1 MKKYCMD
8 LTVASNEHIS
18 DHHVLLKLT
27 SKQPLPE
34 MMPGQFVNIHVE
46 DSPKTFLRRP
56 ISINFV
62 DVFRNELWLLVAA
75 VGEGT
80 KHMAKLKVG
89 DRLNCLFPLGNGFS
103 DLAAIKSTIC
113 HDAADGSA
121 VKISSDAAA
130 SSSCENPDSSC
141 EKTDDSHRLRV
152 LLVGGGVGVAPVLY
166 QGAEIKRQGGEP
178 IFLLGA
184 RSAKDLLE
192 LDLFN
197 KFGKV
202 YITTEDASAGEKGFV
217 TNHSVLQSEHF
228 DFIQTCGPTPMMKA
242 VARFAKEKNIPCE
255 VSLENMMACGL
266 GACLCCVEK
275 TIDGNLCVCKEGP
288 VFNIKKL
295 LW

>member
-27 SKQPLPE
+27 SKRPLPE

-46 DSPKTFLRRP
+46 DSPTTFLRRP

-62 DVFRNELWLLVAA
+62 DVSRNELWLLVAA

-80 KHMAKLKVG
+80 KHMAKLKAG
-89 DRLNCLFPLGNGFS
+89 DTLNCLFPLGNGFS
-103 DLAAIKSTIC
+103 DLAAIKSVIC
-113 HDAADGSA
+113 G
-121 VKISSDAAA
+121 DAAA
-130 SSSCENPDSSC
+130 FSSC
-141 EKTDDSHRLRV
+141 EKPDDDQRLRV
-152 LLVGGGVGVAPVLY
+152 LLVGGGVGVAPILY

-178 IFLLGA
+178 VFLLGA

-192 LDLFN
+192 LDLF
-197 KFGKV
+197 KKIGKV

-217 TNHSVLQSEHF
+217 TNHSILQDEHF

-275 TIDGNLCVCKEGP
+275 TVDGNLCVCKEGP

>member
-34 MMPGQFVNIHVE
+34 MLPGQFVNILVT
-46 DSPKTFLRRP
+46 DSPTTFLRRP

-62 DVFRNELWLLVAA
+62 DQSNNELWLLVAA

-80 KHMAKLKVG
+80 KHLAKLHPG
-89 DRLNCLFPLGNGFS
+89 DSLNSLLPLGHGFS
-103 DLAAIKSTIC
+103 NSETI
-113 HDAADGSA
+113 GSA
-121 VKISSDAAA
+121 IGHA
-130 SSSCENPDSSC
+130 P
-141 EKTDDSHRLRV
+141 RV
-152 LLVGGGVGVAPVLY
+152 LLVGGGVGVAPILY
-166 QGAEIKRQGGEP
+166 QGAEIKHQGGEP
-178 IFLLGA
+178 VFLLGA

-192 LDLFN
+192 LDLFKKIGEVN
-197 KFGKV
+197 
-202 YITTEDASAGEKGFV
+202 ITTEDASVGEKGFV
-217 TNHSVLQSEHF
+217 TNHSVLQNEHF

-242 VARFAKEKNIPCE
+242 VAHFAKEKNIPCE

-275 TIDGNLCVCKEGP
+275 TTEGNLCVCKEGP

>member
-1 MKKYCMD
+1 MD

-46 DSPKTFLRRP
+46 DSPTTFLRRP
-56 ISINFV
+56 ISINFI
-62 DVFRNELWLLVAA
+62 DVSRNELWLLVAA

-80 KHMAKLKVG
+80 KHMAKLKAG
-89 DRLNCLFPLGNGFS
+89 DTLNCLFPLGSGFS
-103 DLAAIKSTIC
+103 DLAAIKSTISS
-113 HDAADGSA
+113 DAAAGSA
-121 VKISSDAAA
+121 TTICSAAA
-130 SSSCENPDSSC
+130 SSSCEKP
-141 EKTDDSHRLRV
+141 DDSHRLRV

-178 IFLLGA
+178 VFLLGA

-192 LDLFN
+192 LDLFKN
-197 KFGKV
+197 FGKV
-202 YITTEDASAGEKGFV
+202 YVTTEDASAGEKGFV
-217 TNHSVLQSEHF
+217 TNHSVLQNEHF

-242 VARFAKEKNIPCE
+242 VTRFAKEKNIPCE

-275 TIDGNLCVCKEGP
+275 TVDGNLCVCKEGP

>member
-1 MKKYCMD
+1 MD

-27 SKQPLPE
+27 SKRPLPE

-46 DSPKTFLRRP
+46 DSPTTFLRRP

-62 DVFRNELWLLVAA
+62 DVSRNELWLLVAA

-80 KHMAKLKVG
+80 KHMAKLKAG
-89 DRLNCLFPLGNGFS
+89 DTLDCLFPLGNGFS
-103 DLAAIKSTIC
+103 DLAAIKSVIC
-113 HDAADGSA
+113 G
-121 VKISSDAAA
+121 DAAA
-130 SSSCENPDSSC
+130 FSSC
-141 EKTDDSHRLRV
+141 EKPDDDQRLRV

-178 IFLLGA
+178 VFLLGA

-192 LDLFN
+192 LDLFRN
-197 KFGKV
+197 FGKV
-202 YITTEDASAGEKGFV
+202 YVTTEDASAGEKGFV
-217 TNHSVLQSEHF
+217 TNHSVLQREHF

-275 TIDGNLCVCKEGP
+275 TVDGNLCVCKEGP

>member
-27 SKQPLPE
+27 SKRPLPE

-46 DSPKTFLRRP
+46 DSPTTFLRRP

-62 DVFRNELWLLVAA
+62 DVSRNELWLLVAA

-80 KHMAKLKVG
+80 KHMAKLKAG
-89 DRLNCLFPLGNGFS
+89 DTLNCLFPLGNGFS
-103 DLAAIKSTIC
+103 DLAAIKSVIC
-113 HDAADGSA
+113 G
-121 VKISSDAAA
+121 DAAA
-130 SSSCENPDSSC
+130 FSSC
-141 EKTDDSHRLRV
+141 EKPDDDQRLRV

-178 IFLLGA
+178 VFLLGA

-192 LDLFN
+192 LDLFRN
-197 KFGKV
+197 FGKV
-202 YITTEDASAGEKGFV
+202 YVTTEDASAGEKGFV
-217 TNHSVLQSEHF
+217 TNHSVLQREHF

-275 TIDGNLCVCKEGP
+275 TVDGNLCVCKEGP

>member
-27 SKQPLPE
+27 SKRPLPE

-46 DSPKTFLRRP
+46 DSPTTFLRRP

-62 DVFRNELWLLVAA
+62 DVSRNELWLLVAA

-80 KHMAKLKVG
+80 KHMAKLKAG
-89 DRLNCLFPLGNGFS
+89 DTLNCLFPLGNGFS
-103 DLAAIKSTIC
+103 DLAAIKSVIC
-113 HDAADGSA
+113 G
-121 VKISSDAAA
+121 DAAA
-130 SSSCENPDSSC
+130 FSSC
-141 EKTDDSHRLRV
+141 EKPDDDQRLRV

-178 IFLLGA
+178 VFLLGA

-192 LDLFN
+192 LDLFRN
-197 KFGKV
+197 FGKV
-202 YITTEDASAGEKGFV
+202 YVTTEDASAGEKGFV
-217 TNHSVLQSEHF
+217 TNHSILQDEHF

-275 TIDGNLCVCKEGP
+275 TVDGNLCVCKEGP

>member
-27 SKQPLPE
+27 SKRPLPE

-46 DSPKTFLRRP
+46 DSPTTFLRRP

-62 DVFRNELWLLVAA
+62 DVSRNELWLLVAA

-80 KHMAKLKVG
+80 KHMAKLKAG
-89 DRLNCLFPLGNGFS
+89 DTLNCLFPLGNGFS
-103 DLAAIKSTIC
+103 DLAAIKSVIC
-113 HDAADGSA
+113 G
-121 VKISSDAAA
+121 DAAA
-130 SSSCENPDSSC
+130 FSSC
-141 EKTDDSHRLRV
+141 EKPDDDQRLRV

-178 IFLLGA
+178 VFLLGA

-192 LDLFN
+192 LDLFRN
-197 KFGKV
+197 FGKV
-202 YITTEDASAGEKGFV
+202 YVTTEDASAGEKGFV
-217 TNHSVLQSEHF
+217 TNHSVLQREHF

-275 TIDGNLCVCKEGP
+275 TVEGNQCVCKEGP

>member
-27 SKQPLPE
+27 SKRPLPE

-46 DSPKTFLRRP
+46 DSPTTFLRRP

-62 DVFRNELWLLVAA
+62 DVSRNELWLLVAA

-80 KHMAKLKVG
+80 KHMAKLKAG
-89 DRLNCLFPLGNGFS
+89 DTLNCLFPLGNGFS
-103 DLAAIKSTIC
+103 DLAAIKSVIC
-113 HDAADGSA
+113 G
-121 VKISSDAAA
+121 DAAA
-130 SSSCENPDSSC
+130 FSSC
-141 EKTDDSHRLRV
+141 EKPDDDQRLRV

-166 QGAEIKRQGGEP
+166 QGAEIKRQGGQP
-178 IFLLGA
+178 VFLLGA

-192 LDLFN
+192 LDLFRN
-197 KFGKV
+197 FGKV
-202 YITTEDASAGEKGFV
+202 YGTTEDASAGEKGFV
-217 TNHSVLQSEHF
+217 TNHSILQDEHF

-275 TIDGNLCVCKEGP
+275 TVDGNLCVCKEGP

>member
-1 MKKYCMD
+1 MKKFCMD

-27 SKQPLPE
+27 SKRPLPE

-46 DSPKTFLRRP
+46 DSPTTFLRRP

-62 DVFRNELWLLVAA
+62 DVSRNELWLLVAA

-80 KHMAKLKVG
+80 KHMAKLKAG
-89 DRLNCLFPLGNGFS
+89 DTLNCLFPLGNGFS
-103 DLAAIKSTIC
+103 DLAAIKSVIC
-113 HDAADGSA
+113 G
-121 VKISSDAAA
+121 DAAA
-130 SSSCENPDSSC
+130 FSSC
-141 EKTDDSHRLRV
+141 EKPDDDQRLRV
-152 LLVGGGVGVAPVLY
+152 LLVGGGVGVAPILY

-178 IFLLGA
+178 VFLLGA

-192 LDLFN
+192 LDLF
-197 KFGKV
+197 KKIGKV

-217 TNHSVLQSEHF
+217 TNHSVLQREHF

-275 TIDGNLCVCKEGP
+275 TVDGNLCVCKEGP

>member
-27 SKQPLPE
+27 SKRPLPE

-46 DSPKTFLRRP
+46 DSPTTFLRRP

-62 DVFRNELWLLVAA
+62 DVSRNELWLLVAA

-80 KHMAKLKVG
+80 KHMAKLKAG
-89 DRLNCLFPLGNGFS
+89 DTLNCLFPLGNGFS
-103 DLAAIKSTIC
+103 DLAAIKSVIC
-113 HDAADGSA
+113 G
-121 VKISSDAAA
+121 DAAA
-130 SSSCENPDSSC
+130 FSAC
-141 EKTDDSHRLRV
+141 EKPDDDQRLRV

-166 QGAEIKRQGGEP
+166 QGAEIKCQGGEP
-178 IFLLGA
+178 VFLLGA

-217 TNHSVLQSEHF
+217 TNHSVLQNEHF

-275 TIDGNLCVCKEGP
+275 TVEGNQCVCKEGP

>member
-1 MKKYCMD
+1 MD

-46 DSPKTFLRRP
+46 DSPTTFLRRP
-56 ISINFV
+56 ISINFI
-62 DVFRNELWLLVAA
+62 DVSRNELWLLVAA

-80 KHMAKLKVG
+80 KHMAKLKAG
-89 DRLNCLFPLGNGFS
+89 DTLNCLFPLGNGFS
-103 DLAAIKSTIC
+103 DLAAIKSTISS
-113 HDAADGSA
+113 DAAAGSA
-121 VKISSDAAA
+121 TTICSAAA
-130 SSSCENPDSSC
+130 SSSCEKP
-141 EKTDDSHRLRV
+141 DDSHRLRV

-178 IFLLGA
+178 VFLLGA
-184 RSAKDLLE
+184 RSAEDLLE
-192 LDLFN
+192 LDLFKN
-197 KFGKV
+197 FGKV
-202 YITTEDASAGEKGFV
+202 YVTTEDASAGEKGFV
-217 TNHSVLQSEHF
+217 TNHSVLQNEHF

-242 VARFAKEKNIPCE
+242 VTRFAKEKNIPCE

-275 TIDGNLCVCKEGP
+275 TVDGNLCVCKEGP

>member
-1 MKKYCMD
+1 MKKFCMD

-46 DSPKTFLRRP
+46 DSPTTFLRRP

-62 DVFRNELWLLVAA
+62 DVSRNELWLLVAA

-80 KHMAKLKVG
+80 KHIAKLKAGVHL
-89 DRLNCLFPLGNGFS
+89 DCLFPLGHGFS
-103 DLAAIKSTIC
+103 DLAAIKSSICSDKSVAATATIEN
-113 HDAADGSA
+113 D
-121 VKISSDAAA
+121 KAA
-130 SSSCENPDSSC
+130 SPVYGKPD
-141 EKTDDSHRLRV
+141 DDYRLRV
-152 LLVGGGVGVAPVLY
+152 LLVGGGVGVAPILY

-178 IFLLGA
+178 VFLLGA

-192 LDLFN
+192 LDLF
-197 KFGKV
+197 KKIGKV

-217 TNHSVLQSEHF
+217 TNHSILQDEHF

-275 TIDGNLCVCKEGP
+275 TVDGNLCVCKEGP

>member
-1 MKKYCMD
+1 MD
-8 LTVASNEHIS
+8 LTVASNDHIS

-27 SKQPLPE
+27 SKQPLPG

-46 DSPKTFLRRP
+46 DSPTTFLRRP

-62 DVFRNELWLLVAA
+62 DVSRNELWLLVAA

-80 KHMAKLKVG
+80 KHMAKLKAG
-89 DRLNCLFPLGNGFS
+89 DTLNCLFPLGNGFS
-103 DLAAIKSTIC
+103 DLAAIKSTISS
-113 HDAADGSA
+113 DAAAGSA
-121 VKISSDAAA
+121 TTICSAAA
-130 SSSCENPDSSC
+130 SSSCEKS
-141 EKTDDSHRLRV
+141 DDSHRLRV

-178 IFLLGA
+178 VFLLGA

-192 LDLFN
+192 LDLFKN
-197 KFGKV
+197 FGKV
-202 YITTEDASAGEKGFV
+202 YVTTEDASAGEKGFV
-217 TNHSVLQSEHF
+217 TNHSVLQNEHF

-242 VARFAKEKNIPCE
+242 VTRFAKEKNIPCE

-275 TIDGNLCVCKEGP
+275 TVDGNLCVCKEGP

>member
-27 SKQPLPE
+27 SKRPLPE

-46 DSPKTFLRRP
+46 DSPTTFLRRP

-62 DVFRNELWLLVAA
+62 DVSRNELWLLVAA

-80 KHMAKLKVG
+80 KHMAKLKAG
-89 DRLNCLFPLGNGFS
+89 DTLNCLFPLGNGFS
-103 DLAAIKSTIC
+103 DLAAIKSVIC
-113 HDAADGSA
+113 G
-121 VKISSDAAA
+121 DAAA
-130 SSSCENPDSSC
+130 FSSC
-141 EKTDDSHRLRV
+141 EKPDDDQRLRV

-178 IFLLGA
+178 VFLLGA

-192 LDLFN
+192 LDLFRN
-197 KFGKV
+197 FGKV
-202 YITTEDASAGEKGFV
+202 YVTTEDASAGEKGFV
-217 TNHSVLQSEHF
+217 TNHSVLQREHF

-242 VARFAKEKNIPCE
+242 VARFAKEKDIPCE

-275 TIDGNLCVCKEGP
+275 TVDGNLCVCKEGP

>member
-27 SKQPLPE
+27 SKRPLPE

-46 DSPKTFLRRP
+46 DSPTTFLRRP

-62 DVFRNELWLLVAA
+62 DVSRNELWLLVAA

-80 KHMAKLKVG
+80 KHMAKLKSG
-89 DRLNCLFPLGNGFS
+89 DTLNCLFPLGNGFS
-103 DLAAIKSTIC
+103 DLAAIKSVIC
-113 HDAADGSA
+113 G
-121 VKISSDAAA
+121 DAAA
-130 SSSCENPDSSC
+130 FSSC
-141 EKTDDSHRLRV
+141 EKPDDDRRLRV
-152 LLVGGGVGVAPVLY
+152 LLVGGGVGVAPILY

-178 IFLLGA
+178 VFLLGA

-192 LDLFN
+192 LDLF
-197 KFGKV
+197 KKIGKV

-217 TNHSVLQSEHF
+217 TNHSILQDEHF

-275 TIDGNLCVCKEGP
+275 TVDGNLCVCKEGP

>member
-1 MKKYCMD
+1 MD

-27 SKQPLPE
+27 SKRPLPE

-46 DSPKTFLRRP
+46 DSPTTFLRRP

-62 DVFRNELWLLVAA
+62 DVSRNELWLLVAA

-80 KHMAKLKVG
+80 KHMAKLKSG
-89 DRLNCLFPLGNGFS
+89 DTLNCLFPLGNGFS
-103 DLAAIKSTIC
+103 DLAAIKSVIC
-113 HDAADGSA
+113 G
-121 VKISSDAAA
+121 DAAA
-130 SSSCENPDSSC
+130 FSSC
-141 EKTDDSHRLRV
+141 EKPDDDQRLRV

-178 IFLLGA
+178 VFLLGA

-192 LDLFN
+192 LDLFRN
-197 KFGKV
+197 FGKV
-202 YITTEDASAGEKGFV
+202 YVTTEDASAGEKGFV
-217 TNHSVLQSEHF
+217 TNHSVLQREHF

-275 TIDGNLCVCKEGP
+275 TVEGNQCVCKEGP

>member
-27 SKQPLPE
+27 SKRPLPE

-46 DSPKTFLRRP
+46 DSPTTFLRRP

-62 DVFRNELWLLVAA
+62 DVSRNELWLLVAA

-80 KHMAKLKVG
+80 KHMAKLKAG
-89 DRLNCLFPLGNGFS
+89 DTLNCLFPLGNCFS
-103 DLAAIKSTIC
+103 DLAAIKSAICDDANGVAAATI
-113 HDAADGSA
+113 GN
-121 VKISSDAAA
+121 VAA
-130 SSSCENPDSSC
+130 SSAC
-141 EKTDDSHRLRV
+141 EKTDDAPRLRV

-166 QGAEIKRQGGEP
+166 QGAEIKSQGGEP
-178 IFLLGA
+178 VFLLGA

-192 LDLFN
+192 LDLF
-197 KFGKV
+197 KKIGKV
-202 YITTEDASAGEKGFV
+202 YVTTEDASAGEKGFV
-217 TNHSVLQSEHF
+217 TNHSVLQREHF

-242 VARFAKEKNIPCE
+242 VTRFAKEKNIPCE

-275 TIDGNLCVCKEGP
+275 TVEGNQCVCKEGP

>member
-27 SKQPLPE
+27 SKRPLPE

-46 DSPKTFLRRP
+46 DSPTTFLRRP

-62 DVFRNELWLLVAA
+62 DVSRNELWLLVAA

-80 KHMAKLKVG
+80 KHMAKLKAG
-89 DRLNCLFPLGNGFS
+89 DTLDCLFPLGNGFS
-103 DLAAIKSTIC
+103 DLAAIKSVIC
-113 HDAADGSA
+113 G
-121 VKISSDAAA
+121 DAAA
-130 SSSCENPDSSC
+130 FSSC
-141 EKTDDSHRLRV
+141 EKPDDDQRLRV

-178 IFLLGA
+178 VFLLGA

-192 LDLFN
+192 LDLFRN
-197 KFGKV
+197 FGKV
-202 YITTEDASAGEKGFV
+202 YVTTEDASAGEKGFV
-217 TNHSVLQSEHF
+217 TNHSILQDEHF

-275 TIDGNLCVCKEGP
+275 TVDGNLCVCKEGP

>member
-8 LTVASNEHIS
+8 LTVASNDHIS

-46 DSPKTFLRRP
+46 DSPTTFLRRP

-62 DVFRNELWLLVAA
+62 DVSRNELWLLVAA

-80 KHMAKLKVG
+80 KHMAKLKAG
-89 DRLNCLFPLGNGFS
+89 DTLNCLFPLGNGFS

-113 HDAADGSA
+113 
-121 VKISSDAAA
+121 SDAAA
-130 SSSCENPDSSC
+130 SSSCEKPD
-141 EKTDDSHRLRV
+141 DDHRLRM

-178 IFLLGA
+178 VFLLGA

-192 LDLFN
+192 LDLFKN
-197 KFGKV
+197 FGKV
-202 YITTEDASAGEKGFV
+202 YVTTEDASAGEKGFV
-217 TNHSVLQSEHF
+217 TNHSVLQNEHF

-242 VARFAKEKNIPCE
+242 VTRFAKEKNIPCE

-275 TIDGNLCVCKEGP
+275 TVDGNLCVCKEGP

>member
-27 SKQPLPE
+27 SKQPLPG

-46 DSPKTFLRRP
+46 DSPTTFLRRP

-62 DVFRNELWLLVAA
+62 DVSRNELWLLVAA

-80 KHMAKLKVG
+80 KHMAKLKAG
-89 DRLNCLFPLGNGFS
+89 DTLNCLFPLGNGFS

-113 HDAADGSA
+113 S
-121 VKISSDAAA
+121 AAA
-130 SSSCENPDSSC
+130 SSSCEKP
-141 EKTDDSHRLRV
+141 DDSHRLRV

-178 IFLLGA
+178 VFLLGA

-192 LDLFN
+192 LDLFKN
-197 KFGKV
+197 FGKV
-202 YITTEDASAGEKGFV
+202 YVTTEDASAGEKGFV
-217 TNHSVLQSEHF
+217 TNHSVLQNEHF

-242 VARFAKEKNIPCE
+242 VTRFAKEKNIPCE

-275 TIDGNLCVCKEGP
+275 TVDGNLCVCKEGP

>member
-46 DSPKTFLRRP
+46 DSPTTFLRRP

-62 DVFRNELWLLVAA
+62 DVSRNELWLLVAA

-80 KHMAKLKVG
+80 KHMAKIKAG
-89 DRLNCLFPLGNGFS
+89 DTLNCLFPLGSGFS

-113 HDAADGSA
+113 S
-121 VKISSDAAA
+121 AAA
-130 SSSCENPDSSC
+130 SSSCGKP
-141 EKTDDSHRLRV
+141 DDSHRLRV

-178 IFLLGA
+178 VFLLGA

-192 LDLFN
+192 LDLFKN
-197 KFGKV
+197 FGKV
-202 YITTEDASAGEKGFV
+202 YVTTEDASAGEKGFV
-217 TNHSVLQSEHF
+217 TNHSVLQNEHF

-242 VARFAKEKNIPCE
+242 VTRFAKEKNIPCE

-275 TIDGNLCVCKEGP
+275 TVDGNLCVCKEGP

>member
-18 DHHVLLKLT
+18 DHHVLLQLT
-27 SKQPLPE
+27 SKRPLPE

-46 DSPKTFLRRP
+46 DSPTTFLRRP

-62 DVFRNELWLLVAA
+62 DVSRNELWLLVAA

-80 KHMAKLKVG
+80 KHMAKLKAG
-89 DRLNCLFPLGNGFS
+89 DTLNCLFPLGNGFS
-103 DLAAIKSTIC
+103 DLAAIKSVIC
-113 HDAADGSA
+113 G
-121 VKISSDAAA
+121 DAAA
-130 SSSCENPDSSC
+130 FSSC
-141 EKTDDSHRLRV
+141 EKPDDDQRLRV

-178 IFLLGA
+178 VFLLGA

-192 LDLFN
+192 LDLFRN
-197 KFGKV
+197 FGKV
-202 YITTEDASAGEKGFV
+202 YVTTEDASAGEKGFV
-217 TNHSVLQSEHF
+217 TNHSVLQREHF

-275 TIDGNLCVCKEGP
+275 TVDGNLCVCKEGP

>member
-1 MKKYCMD
+1 MD
-8 LTVASNEHIS
+8 LTVASNDHIS

-46 DSPKTFLRRP
+46 DSPTTFLRRP
-56 ISINFV
+56 ISINFI
-62 DVFRNELWLLVAA
+62 DVSRNELWLLVAA

-80 KHMAKLKVG
+80 KHMAKLKAG
-89 DRLNCLFPLGNGFS
+89 DTLNCLFPLGSGFS
-103 DLAAIKSTIC
+103 DLAAIKSTISS
-113 HDAADGSA
+113 DAAAGSA
-121 VKISSDAAA
+121 TTICSAAA
-130 SSSCENPDSSC
+130 SSSCEKP
-141 EKTDDSHRLRV
+141 DDSHRLRV

-178 IFLLGA
+178 VFLLGA
-184 RSAKDLLE
+184 RSTKDLLE
-192 LDLFN
+192 LDLFKN
-197 KFGKV
+197 FGKV
-202 YITTEDASAGEKGFV
+202 YVTTEDASAGEKGFV
-217 TNHSVLQSEHF
+217 TNHSVLQNEHF

-242 VARFAKEKNIPCE
+242 VTRFAKEKNIPCE
-255 VSLENMMACGL
+255 VSLENIMACGL

-275 TIDGNLCVCKEGP
+275 TVDGNLCVCKEGP

>member
-27 SKQPLPE
+27 SKRPLPE

-46 DSPKTFLRRP
+46 DSPTTFLRRP

-62 DVFRNELWLLVAA
+62 DVSRNELWLLVAV

-80 KHMAKLKVG
+80 KHMAKLKAG
-89 DRLNCLFPLGNGFS
+89 DTLNCLFPLGNGFS
-103 DLAAIKSTIC
+103 DLAAIKSVIC
-113 HDAADGSA
+113 G
-121 VKISSDAAA
+121 DAAA
-130 SSSCENPDSSC
+130 FSSC
-141 EKTDDSHRLRV
+141 EKPDDDQRLRV

-178 IFLLGA
+178 VFLLGA

-192 LDLFN
+192 LDLFRN
-197 KFGKV
+197 FGKV
-202 YITTEDASAGEKGFV
+202 YVTTEDASAGEKGFV
-217 TNHSVLQSEHF
+217 TNHSVLQREHF

-275 TIDGNLCVCKEGP
+275 TVDGNLCVCKEGP

>member
-27 SKQPLPE
+27 SKRPLPE

-46 DSPKTFLRRP
+46 DSPTTFLRRP

-62 DVFRNELWLLVAA
+62 DVSRNELWLLVAA

-80 KHMAKLKVG
+80 KHMAKLKAG
-89 DRLNCLFPLGNGFS
+89 DTLDCLFPLGNGFS
-103 DLAAIKSTIC
+103 DLAAIKSVIC
-113 HDAADGSA
+113 G
-121 VKISSDAAA
+121 DAAA
-130 SSSCENPDSSC
+130 FSSC
-141 EKTDDSHRLRV
+141 EKPDDDQRLRV

-178 IFLLGA
+178 VFLLGA

-192 LDLFN
+192 LDLFRN
-197 KFGKV
+197 FGKV
-202 YITTEDASAGEKGFV
+202 YVTTEDASAGEKGFV
-217 TNHSVLQSEHF
+217 TNHSVLQREHF

-275 TIDGNLCVCKEGP
+275 TVDGNLCVCKEGP

>member
-8 LTVASNEHIS
+8 LTVASNEHVS

-46 DSPKTFLRRP
+46 DSPTTFLRRP

-62 DVFRNELWLLVAA
+62 DVSRNELWLLVAA

-80 KHMAKLKVG
+80 KHMAKLKAG
-89 DRLNCLFPLGNGFS
+89 DTLNCLFPLGNGFS
-103 DLAAIKSTIC
+103 DLAAIKSVIC
-113 HDAADGSA
+113 G
-121 VKISSDAAA
+121 DAAA
-130 SSSCENPDSSC
+130 FSSC
-141 EKTDDSHRLRV
+141 EKPDDDQRLRV

-178 IFLLGA
+178 VFLLGA

-217 TNHSVLQSEHF
+217 TNHSVLQNEHF

-275 TIDGNLCVCKEGP
+275 TVEGNQCVCKEGP

>member
-27 SKQPLPE
+27 SKRPLPE

-46 DSPKTFLRRP
+46 DSPTTFLRRP

-62 DVFRNELWLLVAA
+62 DVSRNELWLLVAA

-80 KHMAKLKVG
+80 KHMAKLKAG
-89 DRLNCLFPLGNGFS
+89 DTLNCLFPLGNGFS
-103 DLAAIKSTIC
+103 DLAAIKSVIC
-113 HDAADGSA
+113 G
-121 VKISSDAAA
+121 DAAA
-130 SSSCENPDSSC
+130 FSSC
-141 EKTDDSHRLRV
+141 EKPDDDQRLRV

-178 IFLLGA
+178 VFLLGA

-192 LDLFN
+192 LDLFRN
-197 KFGKV
+197 FGKV
-202 YITTEDASAGEKGFV
+202 YVTTEDASAGEKGFV
-217 TNHSVLQSEHF
+217 TNHSVLQREHF

-242 VARFAKEKNIPCE
+242 VTRFAKEKNIPCE

-275 TIDGNLCVCKEGP
+275 TVEGNQCVCKEGP

>member
-18 DHHVLLKLT
+18 DHHILLKLT
-27 SKQPLPE
+27 SKRPLPE

-46 DSPKTFLRRP
+46 DSPTTFLRRP

-62 DVFRNELWLLVAA
+62 DVSRNELWLLVAA

-80 KHMAKLKVG
+80 KHMAKLKAG
-89 DRLNCLFPLGNGFS
+89 DTLNCLFPLGNGFS
-103 DLAAIKSTIC
+103 DLAAIKSVIC
-113 HDAADGSA
+113 G
-121 VKISSDAAA
+121 DAAA
-130 SSSCENPDSSC
+130 FSAC
-141 EKTDDSHRLRV
+141 EKPDDDQRLRV

-178 IFLLGA
+178 VFLLGA

-192 LDLFN
+192 LDLFRN
-197 KFGKV
+197 FGKV
-202 YITTEDASAGEKGFV
+202 YVTTEDASAGEKGFV
-217 TNHSVLQSEHF
+217 TNHSVLQREHF

-275 TIDGNLCVCKEGP
+275 TVEGNQCVCKEGP

>member
-27 SKQPLPE
+27 SKRPLPE

-46 DSPKTFLRRP
+46 DSPTTFLRRP

-62 DVFRNELWLLVAA
+62 DVSRNELWLLVAA

-80 KHMAKLKVG
+80 KHMAKLKAG
-89 DRLNCLFPLGNGFS
+89 DTLNCLFPLGNGFS
-103 DLAAIKSTIC
+103 DLAAIKSVIC
-113 HDAADGSA
+113 G
-121 VKISSDAAA
+121 DAAA
-130 SSSCENPDSSC
+130 FSSC
-141 EKTDDSHRLRV
+141 EKPDDDQRLRV

-178 IFLLGA
+178 VFLLGA

-217 TNHSVLQSEHF
+217 TNHSVLQNEHF

-275 TIDGNLCVCKEGP
+275 TVEGNQCVCKEGP

>member
-1 MKKYCMD
+1 MKIYCMD

-27 SKQPLPE
+27 SKRPLPE

-46 DSPKTFLRRP
+46 DSPTTFLRRP

-62 DVFRNELWLLVAA
+62 DVSRNELWLLVAA

-80 KHMAKLKVG
+80 KHMAKLKAG
-89 DRLNCLFPLGNGFS
+89 DTLNCLFPLGNGFS
-103 DLAAIKSTIC
+103 DLAAIKSVIC
-113 HDAADGSA
+113 G
-121 VKISSDAAA
+121 DAAA
-130 SSSCENPDSSC
+130 FSSC
-141 EKTDDSHRLRV
+141 EKPDDDQRLRV

-178 IFLLGA
+178 VFLLGA

-192 LDLFN
+192 LDLFRN
-197 KFGKV
+197 FGKV
-202 YITTEDASAGEKGFV
+202 YVTTEDASAGEKGFV
-217 TNHSVLQSEHF
+217 TNHSVLQREHF

-275 TIDGNLCVCKEGP
+275 TVDGNLCVCKEGP

>member
-27 SKQPLPE
+27 SKRPLPE

-46 DSPKTFLRRP
+46 DSPTTFLRRP

-62 DVFRNELWLLVAA
+62 DVSRNELWLLVAA

-80 KHMAKLKVG
+80 KHMAKLKAG
-89 DRLNCLFPLGNGFS
+89 DTLNCLFPLGNGFS
-103 DLAAIKSTIC
+103 DLAAIKSVIC
-113 HDAADGSA
+113 G
-121 VKISSDAAA
+121 DAAA
-130 SSSCENPDSSC
+130 FSSC
-141 EKTDDSHRLRV
+141 EKPDDDQRLRV

-166 QGAEIKRQGGEP
+166 QGAEIKRKGGEP
-178 IFLLGA
+178 VFLLGA

-192 LDLFN
+192 LDLFKN
-197 KFGKV
+197 FGKV
-202 YITTEDASAGEKGFV
+202 YVTTEDASAGEKGFV
-217 TNHSVLQSEHF
+217 TNHSVLQNEHF

-275 TIDGNLCVCKEGP
+275 TVEGNQCVCKEGP

>member
-27 SKQPLPE
+27 SKRPLPE

-46 DSPKTFLRRP
+46 DSPTTFLRRP

-62 DVFRNELWLLVAA
+62 DVSRNELWLLVAA

-80 KHMAKLKVG
+80 KHMAKLKAG
-89 DRLNCLFPLGNGFS
+89 DTLNCLFPLGNGFS
-103 DLAAIKSTIC
+103 DLAAIKSVIC
-113 HDAADGSA
+113 G
-121 VKISSDAAA
+121 DAAA
-130 SSSCENPDSSC
+130 FSSC
-141 EKTDDSHRLRV
+141 EKPDDDQRLRV

-178 IFLLGA
+178 VFLLGA

-192 LDLFN
+192 LDLFRN
-197 KFGKV
+197 FGKV
-202 YITTEDASAGEKGFV
+202 YVTTEDASAGEKGFV
-217 TNHSVLQSEHF
+217 TNHSVLQREHF

-242 VARFAKEKNIPCE
+242 VARFVKEKNIPCE

-275 TIDGNLCVCKEGP
+275 TVDGNLCVCKEGP

>member
-27 SKQPLPE
+27 SKRPLPE

-46 DSPKTFLRRP
+46 DSPTTFLRRP

-62 DVFRNELWLLVAA
+62 DVSRNELWLLVAA

-80 KHMAKLKVG
+80 KHMAKLKAG
-89 DRLNCLFPLGNGFS
+89 DTLNCLFPLGNGFS
-103 DLAAIKSTIC
+103 DLAAIKSVIC
-113 HDAADGSA
+113 G
-121 VKISSDAAA
+121 DAAA
-130 SSSCENPDSSC
+130 FSSC
-141 EKTDDSHRLRV
+141 EKPDDDQRLRV

-178 IFLLGA
+178 VFLLGA

-192 LDLFN
+192 LDLFRN
-197 KFGKV
+197 FGKV
-202 YITTEDASAGEKGFV
+202 YVTTEDASAGEKGFV
-217 TNHSVLQSEHF
+217 TNHSVLRREHF

-275 TIDGNLCVCKEGP
+275 TVDGNLCVCKEGP
-288 VFNIKKL
+288 VFNIKKW

>member
-27 SKQPLPE
+27 SKRPLPE

-46 DSPKTFLRRP
+46 DSPTTFLRRP

-62 DVFRNELWLLVAA
+62 DVSRNELWLLVAA

-80 KHMAKLKVG
+80 KHMAKLKAG
-89 DRLNCLFPLGNGFS
+89 DTLNCLFPLGNGFS
-103 DLAAIKSTIC
+103 DLAAIKSVIC
-113 HDAADGSA
+113 G
-121 VKISSDAAA
+121 DAAA
-130 SSSCENPDSSC
+130 FSAC
-141 EKTDDSHRLRV
+141 EKPDDDQRLRV

-178 IFLLGA
+178 VFLLGA

-217 TNHSVLQSEHF
+217 TNHSVLQNEHF

-275 TIDGNLCVCKEGP
+275 TVEGNQCVCKEGP